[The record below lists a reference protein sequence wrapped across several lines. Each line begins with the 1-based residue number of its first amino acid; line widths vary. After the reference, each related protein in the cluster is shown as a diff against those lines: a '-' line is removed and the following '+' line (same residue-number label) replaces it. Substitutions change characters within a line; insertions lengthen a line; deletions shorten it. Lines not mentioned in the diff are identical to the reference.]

1 MHLLKISR
9 WKRQN
14 GSWGGWI
21 PETSGLHPES
31 FSLPVF
37 QKGVQ
42 FKWKSTK
49 DSGARISVHNT
60 FLN

>member
-42 FKWKSTK
+42 YKWKSSPV
-49 DSGARISVHNT
+49 DH
-60 FLN
+60 FLDKE